1 MTIVRCYECGAI
13 LGIVETLHEECFFVD
28 TKHECSKPTNRQE
41 VRRIYEVV
49 KESMDTQKAI
59 KARLESDGR

>member
-1 MTIVRCYECGAI
+1 MRVAN
-13 LGIVETLHEECFFVD
+13 L
-28 TKHECSKPTNRQE
+28 PTANKS
-41 VRRIYEVV
+41 RRIYEVV